1 MNTKRSKRPTRETGP
16 ASAPGYGELPHPIG
30 SEEHERDHS
39 PSMGAEFKQT
49 VESAGHAIREQA
61 STIASEI
68 GQELTRSVE
77 DQKRRGLEAVRS
89 FAGAVDTAA
98 RELEEQSP
106 QVARYVR
113 DAAESLQ
120 SLTRNIEG
128 RNLNDLVRSATD
140 LARSNPT
147 LFMVGAVAAGF
158 AIARFAKSSA
168 QPGDSSSGEVYE
180 RASGYYSGTEL
191 ESEETE
197 IAYGNP

>member
-1 MNTKRSKRPTRETGP
+1 MNNKRSKRPSRETGP
-16 ASAPGYGELPHPIG
+16 ASTPGYGEMPHPIS
-30 SEEHERDHS
+30 SEEQERDHS
-39 PSMGAEFKQT
+39 PSMGAEFRQT
-49 VESAGHAIREQA
+49 AESAGNAIREQA
-61 STIASEI
+61 STLASEI
-68 GQELTRSVE
+68 GQELTRSAE

-98 RELEEQSP
+98 RELEGQSP

-128 RNLNDLVRSATD
+128 RNLNDLVRSASD

-158 AIARFAKSSA
+158 AIARFVKSSA
-168 QPGDSSSGEVYE
+168 QTGDISSSEGYGS
-180 RASGYYSGTEL
+180 ASGYSDTEL
-191 ESEETE
+191 AIEETE

>member
-1 MNTKRSKRPTRETGP
+1 MNSKRSRRRGSEG
-16 ASAPGYGELPHPIG
+16 SAPETGYGEMPQPIT
-30 SEEHERDHS
+30 SEENRGDYS
-39 PSMGAEFKQT
+39 PSIGAEFKQT
-49 VESAGHAIREQA
+49 AESAAHAIREQA
-61 STIASEI
+61 SSFASEI
-68 GQELTRSVE
+68 GEELNRGVE

-98 RELEEQSP
+98 QELEQQSP

-128 RNLNDLVRSATD
+128 RNLNDLVRNATD

-158 AIARFAKSSA
+158 AIARFMKSSA
-168 QPGDSSSGEVYE
+168 QPGELSGGEEYE
-180 RASGYYSGTEL
+180 TASGFSHIEVDN
-191 ESEETE
+191 EETE
-197 IAYGNP
+197 IAYGSP